1 VRDSKNGEQDKDS
14 VAEAPGERAKTLLTL
29 AFKDVGAAHTFDRTD
44 ALVADSFSQVK
55 EMMDAVGLDWTNIE
69 LDIPPPQ
76 SASRGAGA
84 GARGWGHSAGS
95 MRTGCSGNVALSEAI
110 SNNASAVREGA
121 SVLGKLD
128 SKLVLELVRSKQG
141 NGSPP
146 TPPELVPCKAR

>member
-1 VRDSKNGEQDKDS
+1 MRDHKNGERNDDV

-29 AFKDVGAAHTFDRTD
+29 AFKDVGAAHTLDRTD

-69 LDIPPPQ
+69 LDTPPPQ
-76 SASRGAGA
+76 PSSRGAGA

-95 MRTGCSGNVALSEAI
+95 ISAARSESVALSEAI

-128 SKLVLELVRSKQG
+128 SKIVLQLVRSKQG

-146 TPPELVPCKAR
+146 TPPDLVPCKAR